1 MAAHWLPIGL
11 KRILLQNSKPLRTR
25 QSSWNFGS
33 ATHSL
38 EVSKKTDVSRTW
50 CSMSWIMLCQP
61 YKTMAWTI
69 QDEHNNLRS
78 PWMAFLPKKRAQE
91 ACLNPRNSSAVVY
104 YMCIYL
110 CMFLFFAEVIWRD
123 NMWMNDTL
131 NVYYQGMS
139 WCHSP
144 VTLVFTSETPHITGA
159 KLIKAGALAKSF
171 LSNLPRREPHS
182 CQMTKESYDL
192 TVLTKRE
199 LRSNLGRF
207 VAYQLHTEKYG
218 KKNVSPTV
226 ASCMQDARTSL
237 PQGGRIHANVE
248 SCTALSHL
256 SSLISQFSKQ
266 PL

>member
-1 MAAHWLPIGL
+1 MQHVMNHVMSAIQNNGLNHPGRAH
-11 KRILLQNSKPLRTR
+11 
-25 QSSWNFGS
+25 
-33 ATHSL
+33 
-38 EVSKKTDVSRTW
+38 
-50 CSMSWIMLCQP
+50 QP
-61 YKTMAWTI
+61 
-69 QDEHNNLRS
+69 QES
-78 PWMAFLPKKRAQE
+78 WMAFLPKKRAQE
-91 ACLNPRNSSAVVY
+91 SMFETLAVCQLLYITCVLSVY
-104 YMCIYL
+104 VG
-110 CMFLFFAEVIWRD
+110 FFFAEVIWRD
-123 NMWMNDTL
+123 NTWMNDTL
-131 NVYYQGMS
+131 NVYYQDMS

-144 VTLVFTSETPHITGA
+144 VTLFSTSETPHITGA

-171 LSNLPRREPHS
+171 LSNLPWREPHS

-207 VAYQLHTEKYG
+207 VAYQLHTEKY
-218 KKNVSPTV
+218 KKKIASPTV

-237 PQGGRIHANVE
+237 PQRGRIHANVE